1 MPLLFRLLFVF
12 VAALAPA
19 WAQVTASIS
28 GKVEDAT
35 GNPVSG
41 AVITARSLDTGV
53 TRTATTDDRGSFRIL
68 ALPLGRQEVKAEKA
82 GFKAVVRQGINL
94 EVGQEGVVNLRLEV
108 GDFVQQVNVTEAV
121 RWSTPRPP
129 RFPEWWASAK

>member
-68 ALPLGRQEVKAEKA
+68 ALPLGARK
-82 GFKAVVRQGINL
+82 
-94 EVGQEGVVNLRLEV
+94 
-108 GDFVQQVNVTEAV
+108 
-121 RWSTPRPP
+121 
-129 RFPEWWASAK
+129 